1 MSIVNLF
8 PTKIFKTNM
17 PGYDCENFKR
27 RLEPFF
33 HQFDEKTAT
42 YAELSGTGK
51 EISTSTNGMLFLH
64 KEKILSDVFDYI
76 NVQVEIY
83 WKNLGLVE
91 TPGIHYSWANKYN
104 KGGFAKMHNH
114 SPYFVSGCF
123 YVDKVSDDQ
132 GNIYFQDPNEALM
145 STLPQTDDFKLSQNT
160 INLSTYTGDLV
171 LFPSWLKHG
180 VHENKTDIPRI
191 SIAFDVSYKGME
203 TFMKL
208 QKRSNA

>member
-1 MSIVNLF
+1 
-8 PTKIFKTNM
+8 M

-208 QKRSNA
+208 QKRLNA

>member
-8 PTKIFKTNM
+8 PTKIFKTSM
-17 PGYDCENFKR
+17 PNYDCEGFKR

-64 KEKILSDVFDYI
+64 KEKSLSDVFDYI
-76 NVQVEIY
+76 NSQVEIY
-83 WKNLGLVE
+83 WKELGLVGS
-91 TPGIHYSWANKYN
+91 PGIHYSWANKYS
-104 KGGFAKMHNH
+104 KGGYAKMHNH

-123 YVDKVSDDQ
+123 YVDKTSDEQ

-145 STLPQTDDFKLSQNT
+145 STLPQNDEFKLSQNT
-160 INLSTYTGDLV
+160 ISVSTYTGDLV
-171 LFPSWLKHG
+171 LFPSWFKHG
-180 VHENKTDIPRI
+180 VYENKTETPRI
-191 SIAFDVSYKGME
+191 SIAFDVSYRGMDVL
-203 TFMKL
+203 MSL
-208 QKRSNA
+208 QKQKNT

>member
-1 MSIVNLF
+1 
-8 PTKIFKTNM
+8 M

>member
-208 QKRSNA
+208 QKRLNA